1 MLTQGLPMAV
11 WTNFKLLIGEY
22 GVLIGLTQEHISG
35 FISVDVPCLF
45 LTFTKYLGCVTGI
58 YSRYKH
64 LQQTSMPLL
73 TEQT

>member
-35 FISVDVPCLF
+35 FISVDVPYLF
-45 LTFTKYLGCVTGI
+45 LTCTKTPCCVKGI
-58 YSRYKH
+58 YSCYSH
-64 LQQTSMPLL
+64 LCQTSMPLL
-73 TEQT
+73 TVC